1 MVVYSPIGVRMV
13 IKVFVITGSSHTS
26 MAQALL
32 VSVLMTLI
40 SHVTSR
46 LEQRI
51 SLIDPT
57 FLSKLI
63 PEDEKVRFS
72 CFSVCNE

>member
-1 MVVYSPIGVRMV
+1 MMLMDISVHA
-13 IKVFVITGSSHTS
+13 GSSHTS
-26 MAQALL
+26 MAQALM

-63 PEDEKVRFS
+63 PEDEKVRIS
-72 CFSVCNE
+72 SVSA

>member
-1 MVVYSPIGVRMV
+1 
-13 IKVFVITGSSHTS
+13 
-26 MAQALL
+26 MAQALM

-63 PEDEKVRFS
+63 PEDEKVIISSFFLHELVDIR
-72 CFSVCNE
+72 